1 MVFFKKCVALLN
13 ESFSSEEMNKRNL
26 RVRIFISDYFNIFL
40 LEFQNEEDG
49 GNSVLDGSR
58 SDFAQAVWVQS

>member
-13 ESFSSEEMNKRNL
+13 QSFSSEEMNKCKPKAQIM
-26 RVRIFISDYFNIFL
+26 IFDYFNIFL

>member
-1 MVFFKKCVALLN
+1 
-13 ESFSSEEMNKRNL
+13 MNKRKPKAQIL
-26 RVRIFISDYFNIFL
+26 IFDYFNIFL

-58 SDFAQAVWVQS
+58 SDFAAAVWVQS